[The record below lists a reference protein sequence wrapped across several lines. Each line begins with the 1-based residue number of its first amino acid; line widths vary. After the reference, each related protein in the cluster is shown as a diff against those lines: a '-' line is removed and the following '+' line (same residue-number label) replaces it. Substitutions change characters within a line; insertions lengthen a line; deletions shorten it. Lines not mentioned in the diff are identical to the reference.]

1 MPARSKITA
10 YVENRMTRSLA
21 DVACLGVL
29 CGVVAL
35 WGTAI
40 PVGAQGMPEIDNI
53 ASRAAERVAKTR
65 ARRVFVF
72 GHLSCQLDM
81 ELCTAF
87 DVSLRDN
94 LEKLAPGV
102 QFLKREDII
111 SLLPKHGLIALD
123 VDVRDVLVPVASE
136 AGAEV
141 MVTYTLQWKRDG
153 SELSSEIID
162 AVKQKK
168 LDQFETK
175 IVRPGSDVHGMPLL
189 IKDQESG
196 ITSVIYRGTPAGPT
210 ASWYPHCDKCPDPT
224 YTPAARGDNMEGRVV
239 LLATISEQGT
249 AEQISVIKSLK
260 DGLTDS
266 ALEAVRNWR
275 FRPAIGTD
283 GKPFK
288 TRVPIE
294 VTFRLHP

>member
-1 MPARSKITA
+1 
-10 YVENRMTRSLA
+10 
-21 DVACLGVL
+21 
-29 CGVVAL
+29 
-35 WGTAI
+35 
-40 PVGAQGMPEIDNI
+40 MPEVDNV
-53 ASRAAERVAKTR
+53 ASRAAERVAKTH
-65 ARRVFVF
+65 ARRAFVF
-72 GHLSCQLDM
+72 GYLSCQLDM

-94 LEKLAPGV
+94 LEKLAPGL
-102 QFLKREDII
+102 QFLKRDDIV

-123 VDVRDVLVPVASE
+123 VGVRDVLVPVASE

-141 MVTYTLQWKRDG
+141 IVTYTLQWRRDG
-153 SELSSEIID
+153 YEFSSEIID

-175 IVRPGSDVHGMPLL
+175 IVRPGSDVSGMPLL

-196 ITSVIYRGTPAGPT
+196 VTAVIYRGTPPGPA

-224 YTPAARGDNMEGRVV
+224 YTPAARDDRMEGKVV
-239 LLATISEQGT
+239 LLATINEKGT
-249 AEQISVIKSLK
+249 AEQISVIKGLK
-260 DGLTDS
+260 DGLTES
-266 ALEAVRNWR
+266 AVEAVRNWR

-283 GKPFK
+283 GKPFI

-294 VTFRLHP
+294 VTFRLHT